1 MRSKGKAKK
10 RIAVIGFGSQGR
22 AIALNLRDSGYP
34 VLVGLRNR
42 SKLRRAAKVDG
53 FRSIC
58 TLGDATA
65 LADVVC
71 FAFPDHL
78 HGKVFKREIGPHLR
92 PGATLV
98 FLHGMSVHF
107 GLVKPPP
114 DCDVVLLAP
123 HAPGSAVREKYLSDR
138 SVSAFYSV
146 HQNRSRHAG
155 RTLSELA
162 RAIGFRKQRLVKTTF
177 RDEAIG
183 DLFGEQTVLCGGLA
197 MLIKTGF
204 ELLVERG
211 IKPGNAYLEVAYQL
225 DLIVSLI
232 KKYGLAGM
240 LNRISVAARYG
251 SIRSGP
257 KIIDSHTKSRMRR
270 ILADIESG
278 RFAKRLGALEP
289 AQVRALNKASLR
301 LTTKELE
308 RAARK
313 YSR

>member
-211 IKPGNAYLEVAYQL
+211 IKPGDAYLEVAYQL

-251 SIRSGP
+251 SIRSGQ
-257 KIIDSHTKSRMRR
+257 KIIDSHTRSRMRR

>member
-42 SKLRRAAKVDG
+42 SKSRRAARVDG

-78 HGKVFKREIGPHLR
+78 HGKVFKDEVAPNLK
-92 PGATLV
+92 PGTTLV

-114 DCDVVLLAP
+114 DCDVILLAP

-138 SVSAFYSV
+138 SVSAFYSI

-162 RAIGFRKQRLVKTTF
+162 RAIGFRKQRLVRTTF

-183 DLFGEQTVLCGGLA
+183 DLFGEQAVLCGGLA
-197 MLIKTGF
+197 MLIKTAF

-211 IKPGNAYLEVAYQL
+211 IKPDNAYLEVAYQL

-232 KKYGLAGM
+232 KKYGPAGM

-251 SIRSGP
+251 SIRNGP
-257 KIIDSHTKSRMRR
+257 KIIDSHTKVRMRR
-270 ILADIESG
+270 VLASIESG
-278 RFAKRLGALEP
+278 RFTNALV
-289 AQVRALNKASLR
+289 ALKSSQARALKKNSLR
-301 LTTKELE
+301 LSNATLE
-308 RAARK
+308 KAARK

>member
-123 HAPGSAVREKYLSDR
+123 HAPGTAVREKYLSDR

-211 IKPGNAYLEVAYQL
+211 IKPGDAYLEVAYQL

-251 SIRSGP
+251 SIRSGQ
-257 KIIDSHTKSRMRR
+257 KIIDSHTKSRMRQ

-289 AQVRALNKASLR
+289 AQVLALNKASLR